1 MSDRKLDDFLAD
13 RTASA
18 MKRIEEKI
26 YKEVREGVCEYFGT
40 DSIRKLKKD
49 QIKQI
54 NEAQEAR
61 DKGFLKLGY
70 NLVLKQL
77 RCLCVR
83 NQTSR
88 PKSVK
93 SAGNR
98 LRGVKSGRRNGIMC
112 FIARNAVGAISI

>member
-18 MKRIEEKI
+18 MKRIEEEI
-26 YKEVREGVCEYFGT
+26 YKEVTEGVCEYFGT
-40 DSIRKLKKD
+40 DSVRKLKEE

-54 NEAQEAR
+54 KEAQEAR

-77 RCLCVR
+77 R
-83 NQTSR
+83 
-88 PKSVK
+88 
-93 SAGNR
+93 
-98 LRGVKSGRRNGIMC
+98 
-112 FIARNAVGAISI
+112 

>member
-13 RTASA
+13 RTAST

-40 DSIRKLKKD
+40 DSIWKLKED

-77 RCLCVR
+77 R
-83 NQTSR
+83 
-88 PKSVK
+88 
-93 SAGNR
+93 
-98 LRGVKSGRRNGIMC
+98 
-112 FIARNAVGAISI
+112 

>member
-40 DSIRKLKKD
+40 DSIRNLTDD

-54 NEAQEAR
+54 KEAQEAR

-70 NLVLKQL
+70 NLMLKQL
-77 RCLCVR
+77 RL
-83 NQTSR
+83 
-88 PKSVK
+88 
-93 SAGNR
+93 
-98 LRGVKSGRRNGIMC
+98 
-112 FIARNAVGAISI
+112 NA

>member
-40 DSIRKLKKD
+40 DNIRKLKED

-77 RCLCVR
+77 R
-83 NQTSR
+83 
-88 PKSVK
+88 
-93 SAGNR
+93 
-98 LRGVKSGRRNGIMC
+98 
-112 FIARNAVGAISI
+112 

>member
-26 YKEVREGVCEYFGT
+26 YKEVREGVCEYIGT
-40 DSIRKLKKD
+40 DNIWKLKED

-77 RCLCVR
+77 R
-83 NQTSR
+83 
-88 PKSVK
+88 
-93 SAGNR
+93 
-98 LRGVKSGRRNGIMC
+98 
-112 FIARNAVGAISI
+112 

>member
-13 RTASA
+13 RTFSA

-40 DSIRKLKKD
+40 DSIRKLKED

-77 RCLCVR
+77 R
-83 NQTSR
+83 
-88 PKSVK
+88 
-93 SAGNR
+93 
-98 LRGVKSGRRNGIMC
+98 
-112 FIARNAVGAISI
+112 

>member
-1 MSDRKLDDFLAD
+1 MSDRKLDDVLAD
-13 RTASA
+13 RTFSA

-40 DSIRKLKKD
+40 DSIRKLKED

-77 RCLCVR
+77 R
-83 NQTSR
+83 
-88 PKSVK
+88 
-93 SAGNR
+93 
-98 LRGVKSGRRNGIMC
+98 
-112 FIARNAVGAISI
+112 

>member
-18 MKRIEEKI
+18 MKRIEEEI
-26 YKEVREGVCEYFGT
+26 YKEVREGICEYFTT
-40 DSIRKLKKD
+40 DSIRNLKDD

-54 NEAQEAR
+54 KEAQEAR

-77 RCLCVR
+77 R
-83 NQTSR
+83 
-88 PKSVK
+88 
-93 SAGNR
+93 
-98 LRGVKSGRRNGIMC
+98 
-112 FIARNAVGAISI
+112 

>member
-26 YKEVREGVCEYFGT
+26 YKEVREGVCEYFDT
-40 DSIRKLKKD
+40 DSIRKLKED

-77 RCLCVR
+77 R
-83 NQTSR
+83 
-88 PKSVK
+88 
-93 SAGNR
+93 
-98 LRGVKSGRRNGIMC
+98 
-112 FIARNAVGAISI
+112 

>member
-18 MKRIEEKI
+18 MKRIEEEI
-26 YKEVREGVCEYFGT
+26 YKEVREGVFEYFGT
-40 DSIRKLKKD
+40 DSIKNLTDD

-54 NEAQEAR
+54 KEAQEAR

-77 RCLCVR
+77 R
-83 NQTSR
+83 
-88 PKSVK
+88 
-93 SAGNR
+93 
-98 LRGVKSGRRNGIMC
+98 
-112 FIARNAVGAISI
+112 

>member
-26 YKEVREGVCEYFGT
+26 YKKVREGVCEYFST
-40 DSIRKLKKD
+40 DSIRKLKED

-77 RCLCVR
+77 R
-83 NQTSR
+83 
-88 PKSVK
+88 
-93 SAGNR
+93 
-98 LRGVKSGRRNGIMC
+98 
-112 FIARNAVGAISI
+112 